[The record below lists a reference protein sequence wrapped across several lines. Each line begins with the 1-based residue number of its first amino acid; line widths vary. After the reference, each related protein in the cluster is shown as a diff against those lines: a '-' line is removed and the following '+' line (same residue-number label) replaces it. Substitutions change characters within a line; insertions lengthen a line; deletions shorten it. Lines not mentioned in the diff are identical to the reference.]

1 MTEKKAER
9 KRGLGRGL
17 SALIGDAP
25 PISTNPEAGSKAVVS
40 ETPVS
45 GAGLRMLGTDQ
56 LQAGA
61 FQPRRNFD
69 ADDLKALAQ
78 SFGKSGILQPLLVRP
93 LKGATDQFEIIAG
106 ERRWRAA
113 QIAKL
118 HAVPAVVQELSDSE
132 ALEIGIIENVQRADL
147 NPIEESE
154 AYQRL
159 IDEFGYTQAELA
171 EVVGKSR
178 SHIANLLRLA
188 QATSGMRDMLV
199 KGTLSMGH
207 ARALLGHQDADAL
220 ARRIVAEGLSVRAV
234 EALVGEKSGEQI
246 GKKSGGKASKPD
258 AKDADTRAVEKT
270 LADALGLKVDIRH
283 QGHESGTVTIGYKSL
298 SQLDGVIAR
307 LLSNS

>member
-93 LKGATDQFEIIAG
+93 LKGAADQFEIIAG

-207 ARALLGHQDADAL
+207 ARALLGHPDADAL

-283 QGHESGTVTIGYKSL
+283 QGDESGTVTIGYKSL

>member
-1 MTEKKAER
+1 M
-9 KRGLGRGL
+9 
-17 SALIGDAP
+17 
-25 PISTNPEAGSKAVVS
+25 S

-207 ARALLGHQDADAL
+207 ARALLGHPDADAL

-283 QGHESGTVTIGYKSL
+283 QGDESGTVTIGYKSL